1 MFADG
6 EKSIE
11 QRGPSNLHSASSIWP
26 SYFPQTEFALSDR
39 RLKLVCQ
46 LADFFS
52 TSQADHFLSQ
62 SYVKLL
68 FADADLMV
76 QDDCGVLS
84 LPMDLQQ
91 LRKLCGV
98 DEFYVILDEEPKEAI
113 LCMGAAVHMV
123 LPMKKNNYFLE
134 DIEKINIRL
143 YNYPESMITLKN
155 LKAAYIGK
163 LVSVHGSV
171 VKVSTVRPL
180 VLQMDFA
187 CGKCGTV
194 ITRIFPDGKFSPPI
208 VCSIQGCRS
217 RSFTP
222 VRSSAKPIDFQK
234 IRIQEL
240 LTSSSH
246 EEGRVPRTVDCELT
260 DDLVDSCIP
269 GDVITVIGI
278 IKVINSYID
287 VGGGRSKNK
296 HQGLYYL
303 YLEAVS
309 IRSLKSNN
317 TADVQENNS
326 KSGACMLSDFI
337 SFSPKDLEF
346 VVKFFEEH
354 GSDVFRTIL
363 HSLCPSIYG
372 HELVKAGIV
381 LSLFGGVQKHS
392 RDKNKVPIRGD
403 IHIIIVGD
411 PGLGKSQLLQAAAS
425 VSPRGIY
432 VCGNATTNAGL
443 TVAVV
448 KDPMTSDYAFEAGA
462 MVLADRGLCCID
474 EFDKMS
480 AEHQALLEAME
491 QQCVSVAKAGLVA
504 SLSARTSVLAAANPA
519 GGHYK
524 KVSPIFILTQCSR
537 AKTVNENLRMSAA
550 LLSRFD
556 LAFILLDKP
565 DEQLDKRVSDHIM
578 ALHTRNMGPS
588 TAKKQR
594 MAPSDKNLESSIL
607 DGSLASRLRLNPV
620 KDKDFVP
627 LPVSL
632 LRKYIAYARNFVFPR
647 MSRPAAEILQ
657 NFYLRLRDRSTSA
670 DGTPITARQ
679 LESLV
684 RLAEARARLDLR
696 EEITAEDAKDVVDIM
711 KESLY
716 DKYVDDHGFV
726 DFGRSSG
733 MSQQKEAKRF
743 LSALNKQSELQ
754 QKDCFSI
761 SEIYSLAD
769 KISLRVPDI
778 DTFVEN
784 LNSVGYLLKK
794 GPKMYQCKCKRSC
807 ENSKTSDF
815 FAMFCLHPTLIVNPP
830 DQDAEHATFLL
841 KRIRAKK

>member
-6 EKSIE
+6 GKSIE
-11 QRGPSNLHSASSIWP
+11 RPGPSNLHSASSIWP

-62 SYVKLL
+62 
-68 FADADLMV
+68 V

-84 LPMDLQQ
+84 LPVDMQQ
-91 LRKLCGV
+91 FRKLCGV

-208 VCSIQGCRS
+208 VCCIQGCRS
-217 RSFTP
+217 RSFSP

-234 IRIQEL
+234 IRIQERL
-240 LTSSSH
+240 KSSSH

-269 GDVITVIGI
+269 GDVITVTGI
-278 IKVINSYID
+278 IKVINSYMD

-317 TADVQENNS
+317 TEDVQENNS
-326 KSGACMLSDFI
+326 KSGACTLSDFI

-519 GGHYK
+519 GGHYN
-524 KVSPIFILTQCSR
+524 R

-578 ALHTRNMGPS
+578 ALHTRDMAHL

-594 MAPSDKNLESSIL
+594 IAPSDKNVESSIL

-627 LPVSL
+627 LPGSL

-696 EEITAEDAKDVVDIM
+696 EEITAEDAKDVVEIM

-726 DFGRSSG
+726 DFGRSGG

-743 LSALNKQSELQ
+743 LSALNKLSELQ

-769 KISLRVPDI
+769 KIGLRVPDI

-794 GPKMYQCKCKRSC
+794 GPKMYQVLSSSYSHSQSARSRC
-807 ENSKTSDF
+807 
-815 FAMFCLHPTLIVNPP
+815 
-830 DQDAEHATFLL
+830 
-841 KRIRAKK
+841 